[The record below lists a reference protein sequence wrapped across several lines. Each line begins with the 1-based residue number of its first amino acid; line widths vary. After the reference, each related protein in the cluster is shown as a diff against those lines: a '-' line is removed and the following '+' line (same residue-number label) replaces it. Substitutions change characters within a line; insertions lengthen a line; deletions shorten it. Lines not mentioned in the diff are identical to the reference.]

1 VITLNDKPT
10 QSHRNELVTE
20 AQRAAG
26 DKVSQTVERSSQ
38 GERHTTATGGASAA
52 EVVERVHEAI
62 EVSAPPGVDKQ
73 ALRRLLCVN
82 VATVTGVSPEETSF
96 ERTVSESGAVA
107 SSRDT
112 EKSSA
117 ASGSEPSGPT
127 ATAGTSQSEA
137 IKHEDREADRRR
149 SLMDGLTG
157 L

>member
-1 VITLNDKPT
+1 MITLDQKPT
-10 QSHRNELVTE
+10 QSDRNELVTE

-38 GERHTTATGGASAA
+38 GGRHTTATGGASAA

-82 VATVTGVSPEETSF
+82 VATVTGVSPEERSF
-96 ERTVSESGAVA
+96 EQNVSEPGAVA
-107 SSRDT
+107 SPPGP
-112 EKSSA
+112 EKSP
-117 ASGSEPSGPT
+117 ASGRFKPSNPT
-127 ATAGTSQSEA
+127 ATADTRKPDA
-137 IKHEDREADRRR
+137 IKDEDRQEKRRR